1 LTTRHH
7 IDIESENIMRIFSTL
22 FTGLILTL
30 VATAAR
36 ADSIFTGAMDYESPL
51 PMILHVGGRLIGR
64 LFS

>member
-1 LTTRHH
+1 
-7 IDIESENIMRIFSTL
+7 MRIFSTL

-51 PMILHVGGRLIGR
+51 PMILHVGGRLMGR